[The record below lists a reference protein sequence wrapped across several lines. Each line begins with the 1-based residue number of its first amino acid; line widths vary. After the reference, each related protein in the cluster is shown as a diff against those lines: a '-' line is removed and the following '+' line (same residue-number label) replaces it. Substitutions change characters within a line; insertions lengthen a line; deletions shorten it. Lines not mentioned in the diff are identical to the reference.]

1 MKKAAA
7 LICAFL
13 VLACLLSGIY
23 LYQYLYFPLQKPGTE
38 KIVRIAPGESL
49 QSITKTLKQ
58 ERVIPDPTAFKLLAR
73 LSGQAQKIQ
82 AGEFALHTSWSRMRL
97 LEHLC
102 CGQELLHR
110 VNIPEGLAW
119 WQTAKLIAETG
130 LTDYQSFS
138 AAIQD
143 KGLLHKYN
151 IPAKNLEGYLYPET
165 YKLPRPASNQAEPIV
180 LQMVSQFWRVAEQEL
195 WPKGLPDAQTV
206 QRTVILASL
215 VEKETALPQERRRI
229 AGVFQN
235 RLDKNMLLQCD
246 PTVIY
251 GLGPDFD
258 SRLRKKE
265 LRDRDNKYNTYIYQ
279 GLPPGPI
286 CSPGLASLKAAL
298 DPEEHSFLYFV
309 SRGDGSHKFSK
320 SLTEHNQAVRKYI
333 LGN

>member
-13 VLACLLSGIY
+13 VLATLLSGIY
-23 LYQYLYFPLQKPGTE
+23 LYQYLYFPLQTPGTE

-49 QSITKTLKQ
+49 QSITQTLKQ
-58 ERVIPDPTAFKLLAR
+58 KGVIPFPTAFKLLAR

-82 AGEFALHTSWSRMRL
+82 AGEFAVHTSWSRMRII
-97 LEHLC
+97 EHLC
-102 CGQELLHR
+102 NGQVVLHR
-110 VNIPEGLAW
+110 LNIPEGLAW
-119 WQTAKLIAETG
+119 WQVAELVQEQG
-130 LTDYQSFS
+130 LADYQGFARVVQDQELIQSF
-138 AAIQD
+138 D
-143 KGLLHKYN
+143 
-151 IPAKNLEGYLYPET
+151 IPADTLEGYLYPET
-165 YKLPRPASNQAEPIV
+165 YRLPRPALDQARPIV
-180 LQMVSQFWRVAEQEL
+180 AQMVGQFFQVAKDSL
-195 WPKGLPDAQTV
+195 WPEGLPDAQTV

-215 VEKETALPQERRRI
+215 IEEETGKPEERRRI

-265 LRDRDNKYNTYIYQ
+265 LRDRENKYNTYIYQ

-298 DPEEHSFLYFV
+298 NPEEHTFLYFV
-309 SRGDGSHKFSK
+309 SKGDGSHKFSK